1 MQEARELMEKLPP
14 QNGKDNYNLACL
26 WAQVSRLVGSGKT
39 SFTEQERAERRACL
53 DRAVDALS
61 KAVAA
66 GYPKVVRLKKE
77 ASLDPLRSRE
87 DFQKLLSELEKKES
101 EVRRR
106 ESEVIERRD

>member
-1 MQEARELMEKLPP
+1 MEELPL
-14 QNGKDNYNLACL
+14 QNGDDNYNLACL

-39 SFTEQERAERRACL
+39 SFTEQGRAERRACL

-66 GYPKVVRLKKE
+66 GYPKVARLRKE